1 MINHY
6 KLIYLPDVHFLSAEV
21 NTVILNQTFWQI
33 LTRNSVWRNTA
44 KCSVFKTAVHFHQ
57 FKIIYNFQAERF
69 RKGRCKIV
77 GEEHRWGR
85 KAKDAGTSLHVPKRD
100 GQAQRWTFTSILWQY
115 RTIGRPPILCHRILL
130 RCARYE
136 TGWSCKIFGWCLSR
150 PRKLSRDQLDRI
162 RTGHA
167 SRTAFVGRI
176 ISYTILYSV
185 AKCNLHLSLLI

>member
-1 MINHY
+1 MLTANLILRHKSVKYGSMINHY

-77 GEEHRWGR
+77 GEAHRWGH
-85 KAKDAGTSLHVPKRD
+85 KAKDAGTSLNVPKRD
-100 GQAQRWTFTSILWQY
+100 GQAQRWTFTLDTPTVSYY
-115 RTIGRPPILCHRILL
+115 RKTSLQSS
-130 RCARYE
+130 A
-136 TGWSCKIFGWCLSR
+136 
-150 PRKLSRDQLDRI
+150 
-162 RTGHA
+162 
-167 SRTAFVGRI
+167 TAF
-176 ISYTILYSV
+176 SYAALDMKLGEAANIRMMSFAPTE
-185 AKCNLHLSLLI
+185 A